1 MASPAVLH
9 HWGMTNMRLSFVLC
23 LLLAAGCATSGSD
36 CADAY
41 QTGQRD
47 GILAAEQSQRLAAQC
62 GGSFD
67 AARYG
72 QGYSEGFSRRG
83 RVMAL

>member
-1 MASPAVLH
+1 VRRSWVL
-9 HWGMTNMRLSFVLC
+9 GVLFMT
-23 LLLAAGCATSGSD
+23 GCATSASD

-67 AARYG
+67 ATRYQEG
-72 QGYSEGFSRRG
+72 FSDGFSRRG

>member
-1 MASPAVLH
+1 MLRSSL
-9 HWGMTNMRLSFVLC
+9 LC
-23 LLLAAGCATSGSD
+23 LLFTAGCAATASD

-47 GILAAEQSQRLAAQC
+47 GILAAEQSERLATQC

-67 AARYG
+67 ASRYRDG
-72 QGYSEGFSRRG
+72 FSDGFSRRG
-83 RVMAL
+83 RVYAL

>member
-1 MASPAVLH
+1 MQRSLIL
-9 HWGMTNMRLSFVLC
+9 G
-23 LLLAAGCATSGSD
+23 LLFTAGCATSASD

-47 GILAAEQSQRLAAQC
+47 GILAAEQSERLGAQC

-67 AARYG
+67 TARYREG
-72 QGYSEGFSRRG
+72 WSDGFSRRG
-83 RVMAL
+83 RVYSL